1 MGFIPHSSA
10 LLFLALILG
19 LTFDRESKASG
30 FRRRYGAPKQAA
42 EKVETADPSRPK
54 GRSGC

>member
-19 LTFDRESKASG
+19 LTFDRESKA
-30 FRRRYGAPKQAA
+30 AA
-42 EKVETADPSRPK
+42 EKILGGARV
-54 GRSGC
+54 G